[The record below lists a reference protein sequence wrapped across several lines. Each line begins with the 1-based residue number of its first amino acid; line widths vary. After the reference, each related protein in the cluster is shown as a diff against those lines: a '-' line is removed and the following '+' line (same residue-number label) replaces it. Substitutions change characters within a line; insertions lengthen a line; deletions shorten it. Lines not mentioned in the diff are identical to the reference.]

1 MLKAINRSGSGML
14 TVMAFDI
21 LRLHFCG
28 SSSYH
33 FRIGFVLRKK
43 KKSMVAFIKIYIY
56 LNYLIFILK
65 S

>member
-33 FRIGFVLRKK
+33 FRIGFVFGLLTIIKK
-43 KKSMVAFIKIYIY
+43 KKIMVAFIKI
-56 LNYLIFILK
+56 N
-65 S
+65 

>member
-43 KKSMVAFIKIYIY
+43 KKVWLHLLKFIYI
-56 LNYLIFILK
+56 
-65 S
+65 